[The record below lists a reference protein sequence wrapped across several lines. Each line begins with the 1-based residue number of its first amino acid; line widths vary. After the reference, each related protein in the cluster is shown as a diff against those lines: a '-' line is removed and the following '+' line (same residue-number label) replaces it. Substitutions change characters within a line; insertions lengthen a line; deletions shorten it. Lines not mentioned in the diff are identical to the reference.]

1 MSFACFR
8 ALHPEWKIGMI
19 RKLGL
24 IGALVVGAL
33 ILAAQADAASAVAR
47 TNAGAKY
54 VHYAAQMP
62 VANMF
67 IAVPAPSFTL
77 IPVASTFIP
86 LTQHGGRGRSH
97 RVVKRFSPS
106 AC

>member
-33 ILAAQADAASAVAR
+33 LLAAQADAASAVAR

-54 VHYAAQMP
+54 VHYGRTNA
-62 VANMF
+62 
-67 IAVPAPSFTL
+67 
-77 IPVASTFIP
+77 
-86 LTQHGGRGRSH
+86 GGKYVYRAY
-97 RVVKRFSPS
+97 S
-106 AC
+106 AWRPGP

>member
-8 ALHPEWKIGMI
+8 ALHPEWKTGVI

-33 ILAAQADAASAVAR
+33 IWRHRLTLLAPLPGPTPVQS
-47 TNAGAKY
+47 TSTT
-54 VHYAAQMP
+54 AAQMP

>member
-1 MSFACFR
+1 
-8 ALHPEWKIGMI
+8 MI

-33 ILAAQADAASAVAR
+33 ILAAQADAASAPGSTPVQS
-47 TNAGAKY
+47 TSTT
-54 VHYAAQMP
+54 AAQMP

-86 LTQHGGRGRSH
+86 VTQHGGRGRSH

>member
-47 TNAGAKY
+47 TNAGAK
-54 VHYAAQMP
+54 
-62 VANMF
+62 
-67 IAVPAPSFTL
+67 
-77 IPVASTFIP
+77 
-86 LTQHGGRGRSH
+86 
-97 RVVKRFSPS
+97 
-106 AC
+106 

>member
-8 ALHPEWKIGMI
+8 ALHPQWKIGMV

-24 IGALVVGAL
+24 IGTLVVGAL

-47 TNAGAKY
+47 TNA
-54 VHYAAQMP
+54 VQSTSTTAAQMP
-62 VANMF
+62 VA
-67 IAVPAPSFTL
+67 
-77 IPVASTFIP
+77 STFIA

>member
-47 TNAGAKY
+47 TTP
-54 VHYAAQMP
+54 VQSTSTTAAQMP

-67 IAVPAPSFTL
+67 IAPPAPSFTL

-86 LTQHGGRGRSH
+86 VTQHGGRGRSH